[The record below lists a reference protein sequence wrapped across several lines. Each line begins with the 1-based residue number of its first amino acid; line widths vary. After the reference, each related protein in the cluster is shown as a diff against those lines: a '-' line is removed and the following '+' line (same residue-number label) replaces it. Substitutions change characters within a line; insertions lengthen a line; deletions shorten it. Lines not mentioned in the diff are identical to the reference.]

1 MASARYNDPINSP
14 RFFNTCKP
22 LVAIV
27 WAIALAKL
35 VFHIYFNN
43 RYGYFRDE
51 FNYMSCGDHLQWGYV
66 DQPPLIPFLT
76 HISRAVLG
84 DSLRAIRFLP
94 ALASSLLVVQAAAT
108 ARQLGGRRYALILTA
123 ICVALAPQYLSNGGL
138 LGTNI
143 LEPNLWLGC
152 AYFVILA
159 IKGNDPRYWIGFGIV
174 AGLGMEEKYTI
185 AVFGLGVVVGLL
197 LTEQRRTFLKRWI
210 WLGGLAAFLIFLP
223 NLLWNLHYDWPFLQ
237 LIRAIR
243 DEGRDV
249 VLGPLQ
255 FFSQQMLV
263 VNPFAAPI
271 WLAGLFALLFWR
283 PLRPYRAL
291 GWAYLVSYTM
301 IFLQHGKNYY
311 LAPIYPILLAA
322 GAVLFD
328 HAVDRPSL
336 RWAKP
341 VAIIL
346 ILAGGA
352 WLAPLVMPVL
362 PVDKFLAYQEK
373 LPFKVPHTEHSHI
386 AAALPQHYADQFGWH
401 EIVNEVVVAWNRI
414 PANERP
420 DCGIFAQDYGAAGA
434 IDWYGPAFG
443 LPASLSGHQ
452 TWFLWG
458 PRGYSGNCLI
468 VLDDSR
474 QRLESIYKDVEF
486 VGNSADNPYA
496 LEKEIPVFICKGR
509 KSETTLLE
517 MWPRLKHWR

>member
-1 MASARYNDPINSP
+1 MLAVVVISAAL
-14 RFFNTCKP
+14 
-22 LVAIV
+22 LVLHCI
-27 WAIALAKL
+27 
-35 VFHIYFNN
+35 FNN
-43 RYGYFRDE
+43 RYDYFRDE
-51 FNYMSCGDHLQWGYV
+51 FNYLACAKHLAWGYV
-66 DQPPLIPFLT
+66 DQPPLIPWLARVSLIT
-76 HISRAVLG
+76 LG

-94 ALASSLLVVQAAAT
+94 ALFMSLTVVLT
-108 ARQLGGRRYALILTA
+108 AEIARELGGRAFALICAAAAVIAAPIYLNDGSMLT
-123 ICVALAPQYLSNGGL
+123 
-138 LGTNI
+138 TNC
-143 LEPNLWLGC
+143 LEPLLWTGC
-152 AYFVILA
+152 AYFAILA
-159 IKGNDPRYWIGFGIV
+159 FKRNDPRYWIWFGVV
-174 AGLGMEEKYTI
+174 AGIGMQEKYSI
-185 AVFGLGVVVGLL
+185 AVFGFGVVVGLL
-197 LTEQRRTFLKRWI
+197 LTEQRRVLLNKWI
-210 WLGGLAAFLIFLP
+210 WIGGAAAFLIFLP
-223 NLLWNLHYDWPFLQ
+223 NLVWNIGNYFPFVELMHN
-237 LIRAIR
+237 IKA
-243 DEGRDV
+243 EGRDI
-249 VLGPLQ
+249 VLSPLEY
-255 FFSQQMLV
+255 FLQQCLMIQPIV
-263 VNPFAAPI
+263 APL
-271 WLAGLFALLFWR
+271 WVAGVLAFLFWR
-283 PLRPYRAL
+283 PLQPYRFL
-291 GWAYLVSYTM
+291 GWAYLISLATFIV
-301 IFLQHGKNYY
+301 LHGKNYY

-322 GAVLFD
+322 GAVLFE